1 MKLYADSPAR
11 RTRQVLVDLLVLG
24 WIVGWV
30 WIAKQVYDVVLG
42 LAAPGRAV
50 EEAGRDL
57 SGGLADAA
65 EQAGRLPVVGRTL
78 RERLEDAGGAGDALA
93 SAGQSQQDV
102 VGDLALVLALV
113 IGGLAIL
120 VVLVRW
126 VPDRVRWVREASAA
140 ARLRSGGSV
149 ELFALRALT
158 RRPLRELAVIGPDP
172 AGAFVRGDPVVA
184 RRLAELE
191 LSTYGLRAEDLP
203 IRAPS
208 PRT

>member
-1 MKLYADSPAR
+1 MKLYADTPAR
-11 RTRQVLVDLLVLG
+11 RTRQLLVDAFVLG
-24 WIVGWV
+24 WIAAWV
-30 WIAKQVYDVVLG
+30 WVSKQVYDVVLG

-65 EQAGRLPVVGRTL
+65 EQAGRVPVVGRTL
-78 RERLEDAGGAGDALA
+78 RERLADAGGAGEALA
-93 SAGQSQQDV
+93 RAGQSEQDV

-113 IGGLAIL
+113 IGSLAIL

-126 VPDRVRWVREASAA
+126 LPDRVRWVREASAA
-140 ARLRSGGSV
+140 AGLRSGGSV
-149 ELFALRALT
+149 ELFALRALA
-158 RRPLRELAVIGPDP
+158 RRPLRELAAVGPDP

-191 LSTYGLRAEDLP
+191 LSTYGLRAEELP
-203 IRAPS
+203 IRVPG
-208 PRT
+208 R